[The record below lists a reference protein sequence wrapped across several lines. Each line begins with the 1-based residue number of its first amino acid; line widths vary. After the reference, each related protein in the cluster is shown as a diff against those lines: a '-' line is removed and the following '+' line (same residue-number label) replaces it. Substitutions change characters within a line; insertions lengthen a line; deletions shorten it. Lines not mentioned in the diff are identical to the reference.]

1 MIPVFDGHNDTVL
14 QHLDDPARDF
24 FARHDDGHLDAV
36 RAAEG
41 GLVGGFFAVYTR
53 SPAVGARYQD
63 AIEAAGLS
71 KPTPLGAID
80 PTDAVRN
87 TNAAVATI
95 LGWAADPEG
104 RFRVARSVAEL
115 EAAMADGVMAG
126 VLHFEGA
133 EAIGP
138 DLAALDVYHAAGL
151 RSLGPVWS
159 RPNLF
164 AEGVP
169 FAYPSSPDTGP
180 GLTAH
185 GRALVRRCNELRIM
199 IDLSHIN
206 ERGFWDVAALSDA
219 PLVATHSNAHAI
231 CPSARNLTDE
241 QLAAVRASQGVVGLN
256 FAVAFLAPD
265 GDGVLG
271 AERVVRWDAAD
282 PDGDPLTVA
291 LDLSADGGPWE
302 ELARWEGDA
311 GEHPLGDLPHGPTY
325 LLRLRAS
332 DGLYETA
339 IVSAPLDPGDEA
351 ALALAV
357 AAPEA
362 GEVWSGLRE
371 ARWEAT
377 HPEES
382 ARRARVGK
390 FYYRPPGGESWA
402 DVILRVRSILVEL
415 QERFHGERVWL
426 FSHEAVILAFR
437 YVVEGLDEQRV
448 VALQKEEPLANC
460 SMTRYRAVDG
470 ALQLVRADD
479 TRPVEESDE
488 AHVTHET
495 DDAAE
500 DAEAGQDT

>member
-265 GDGVLG
+265 GRFDRAMPLEVMVRHVDHLVDKLGIDGVALG
-271 AERVVRWDAAD
+271 SDFDGATMPAAIKDAAGL
-282 PDGDPLTVA
+282 PRLIEA
-291 LDLSADGGPWE
+291 LQA
-302 ELARWEGDA
+302 A
-311 GEHPLGDLPHGPTY
+311 GYDQESLEKIGYKNWLRV
-325 LLRLRAS
+325 LRL
-332 DGLYETA
+332 T
-339 IVSAPLDPGDEA
+339 
-351 ALALAV
+351 
-357 AAPEA
+357 
-362 GEVWSGLRE
+362 W
-371 ARWEAT
+371 
-377 HPEES
+377 
-382 ARRARVGK
+382 
-390 FYYRPPGGESWA
+390 GG
-402 DVILRVRSILVEL
+402 
-415 QERFHGERVWL
+415 
-426 FSHEAVILAFR
+426 
-437 YVVEGLDEQRV
+437 
-448 VALQKEEPLANC
+448 
-460 SMTRYRAVDG
+460 
-470 ALQLVRADD
+470 
-479 TRPVEESDE
+479 
-488 AHVTHET
+488 
-495 DDAAE
+495 
-500 DAEAGQDT
+500 

>member
-265 GDGVLG
+265 GRFDRAMPLEVMVRHVDHLVDKLGIDGVALG
-271 AERVVRWDAAD
+271 SDFDGAGIPDAI
-282 PDGDPLTVA
+282 GDVTGVQ
-291 LDLSADGGPWE
+291 
-302 ELARWEGDA
+302 R
-311 GEHPLGDLPHGPTY
+311 
-325 LLRLRAS
+325 LL
-332 DGLYETA
+332 
-339 IVSAPLDPGDEA
+339 EA
-351 ALALAV
+351 
-357 AAPEA
+357 
-362 GEVWSGLRE
+362 LRE
-371 ARWEAT
+371 AGYDQEAL
-377 HPEES
+377 EKI
-382 ARRARVGK
+382 A
-390 FYYRPPGGESWA
+390 YRNW
-402 DVILRVRSILVEL
+402 LRVLRLTW
-415 QERFHGERVWL
+415 G
-426 FSHEAVILAFR
+426 
-437 YVVEGLDEQRV
+437 G
-448 VALQKEEPLANC
+448 
-460 SMTRYRAVDG
+460 
-470 ALQLVRADD
+470 
-479 TRPVEESDE
+479 
-488 AHVTHET
+488 
-495 DDAAE
+495 
-500 DAEAGQDT
+500 

>member
-185 GRALVRRCNELRIM
+185 GRALVRRCNELGIM
-199 IDLSHIN
+199 LDLSHLN
-206 ERGFWDVAALSDA
+206 ERGFWDVATLSEA

-231 CPSARNLTDE
+231 CPSPRNLTDE
-241 QLAAVRASQGVVGLN
+241 QLTAVRDSGGVVGLN
-256 FAVAFLAPD
+256 FAVGFLSPEGSRDEALPLD
-265 GDGVLG
+265 VMMRHLDHLLEKLGEDGVAFGSDFDG
-271 AERVVRWDAAD
+271 APISSEIGDATGL
-282 PDGDPLTVA
+282 PRLLEA
-291 LDLSADGGPWE
+291 LQAAGYGE
-302 ELARWEGDA
+302 ELIEK
-311 GEHPLGDLPHGPTY
+311 
-325 LLRLRAS
+325 
-332 DGLYETA
+332 
-339 IVSAPLDPGDEA
+339 
-351 ALALAV
+351 LAWRNWV
-357 AAPEA
+357 
-362 GEVWSGLRE
+362 
-371 ARWEAT
+371 
-377 HPEES
+377 
-382 ARRARVGK
+382 RV
-390 FYYRPPGGESWA
+390 
-402 DVILRVRSILVEL
+402 LEL
-415 QERFHGERVWL
+415 TW
-426 FSHEAVILAFR
+426 
-437 YVVEGLDEQRV
+437 
-448 VALQKEEPLANC
+448 
-460 SMTRYRAVDG
+460 G
-470 ALQLVRADD
+470 A
-479 TRPVEESDE
+479 
-488 AHVTHET
+488 
-495 DDAAE
+495 
-500 DAEAGQDT
+500 